1 MLILAS
7 TSQTRQMLLRNAAI
21 EFEARPPRIDEE
33 MVKDALLAE
42 GHPPR
47 NIADALAEL
56 KALKI
61 REAGFVVGC
70 DQVVD
75 HDGQLLSKPETQ
87 VQAEAQLTALSGGR
101 HKLHS
106 AVVVTEDGK
115 PVWRHVATVTMTMRQ
130 VSAGYISDYVA
141 RNWDTIRHSA
151 GSYTLEGEGARLFH
165 RVDGDYFAV
174 LGLPLLPLIDFLAT
188 RGELSV

>member
-7 TSQTRQMLLRNAAI
+7 TSRTRQDLLRNAAI
-21 EFEARPPRIDEE
+21 PFDARPPRVDEE

-47 NIADALAEL
+47 NIADALAEM

-61 REAGFVVGC
+61 REPGLILGC
-70 DQVVD
+70 DQVLA
-75 HDGQLLSKPETQ
+75 HDGGLVSKPQSPEM
-87 VQAEAQLTALSGGR
+87 AIEQLSALSGGT
-101 HKLHS
+101 HQLLS
-106 AVVVTEDGK
+106 AAVIVEDGK
-115 PVWRHVATVTMTMRQ
+115 PIWRHISTVKMTMRRL
-130 VSAGYISDYVA
+130 SARYITDYVT
-141 RNWDTIRHSA
+141 RNWEVIRHSA

-174 LGLPLLPLIDFLAT
+174 LGLPLLPLIDFLAN
-188 RGELSV
+188 RGEVEV

>member
-7 TSQTRQMLLRNAAI
+7 TSRTRQALLQNAAI
-21 EFEARPPRIDEE
+21 PFEARAPRVDEE
-33 MVKDALLAE
+33 MVKDTLLAE

-61 REAGFVVGC
+61 REHGLILGC
-70 DQVVD
+70 DQVLD
-75 HDGQLLSKPETQ
+75 HGGKLISKPETP
-87 VQAEAQLTALSGGR
+87 QAAIAQLTSMSGGT

-106 AVVVTEDGK
+106 AAVIAEDGA
-115 PVWRHVATVTMTMRQ
+115 PVWRHVSTVTMMMRRLTP
-130 VSAGYISDYVA
+130 GYIADYVT

-165 RVDGDYFAV
+165 RVDGDYFSV
-174 LGLPLLPLIDFLAT
+174 LGLPLLPLIDFLAN
-188 RGELSV
+188 RGEVQT

>member
-7 TSQTRQMLLRNAAI
+7 TSRTRQDLLRNAAI
-21 EFEARPPRIDEE
+21 PFEARPPRVDEA

-47 NIADALAEL
+47 NVADALAEM

-61 REAGFVVGC
+61 RAPGLVLGC
-70 DQVVD
+70 DQVLD
-75 HDGQLLSKPETQ
+75 HDGVLLSKPDTPET
-87 VQAEAQLTALSGGR
+87 AIAQLTGLSGGTHR
-101 HKLHS
+101 LLS
-106 AVVVTEDGK
+106 AAVVVEDGK
-115 PVWRHVATVTMTMRQ
+115 AIWRHVSTVKMTMRR
-130 VSAGYISDYVA
+130 VSADYIADYVA
-141 RNWDTIRHSA
+141 REWEVIRHSA

-174 LGLPLLPLIDFLAT
+174 LGLPLLPLIDFLAN
-188 RGELSV
+188 RGDLRV

>member
-7 TSQTRQMLLRNAAI
+7 TSRTRQDLLRNAAI
-21 EFEARPPRIDEE
+21 AFEARPPRVDEE

-47 NIADALAEL
+47 NIADALAEM

-61 REAGFVVGC
+61 REPGLILGC
-70 DQVVD
+70 DQVLA
-75 HDGQLLSKPETQ
+75 HDGALISKPETP
-87 VQAEAQLTALSGGR
+87 AMAIEQLTRLSGGT
-101 HKLHS
+101 HQLLS
-106 AVVVTEDGK
+106 AAVIVEEGK
-115 PVWRHVATVTMTMRQ
+115 PIWRHIATVKMTVRQ
-130 VSAGYISDYVA
+130 LSAGYITNYVT
-141 RNWDTIRHSA
+141 RNWEVIRHSA

-174 LGLPLLPLIDFLAT
+174 LGLPLLPLIDFLAN
-188 RGELSV
+188 RGDLEI

>member
-7 TSQTRQMLLRNAAI
+7 TSRIRQDLLRNAAI
-21 EFEARPPRIDEE
+21 PFEARPPRVDEGA
-33 MVKDALLAE
+33 VKEALLAE

-61 REAGFVVGC
+61 REPGFILGC
-70 DQVVD
+70 DQVLEHEGALV
-75 HDGQLLSKPETQ
+75 SKPETRDDA
-87 VQAEAQLTALSGGR
+87 VAQLMRLSGGKHR
-101 HKLHS
+101 LQS
-106 AVVVTEDGK
+106 AAVIAEDGQ
-115 PVWRHVATVTMTMRQ
+115 PIWRHVATVTMMMRQ
-130 VSAGYISDYVA
+130 ASPDYLADYVD
-141 RNWDTIRHSA
+141 RNWDVIRHSP

-174 LGLPLLPLIDFLAT
+174 LGLPLLPLIDFLVT
-188 RGELSV
+188 RGEIAA